1 MTCRTTVVVSGRVRT
16 KNLKSGE
23 KIKTVDGGGELTVL
37 INPISASIFVYS
49 GGTDPVELGEY
60 RELK

>member
-1 MTCRTTVVVSGRVRT
+1 MTCCTTVVVSGRVRT

-23 KIKTVDGGGELTVL
+23 KIKTVDGGELTVL